1 MSPSEPLVS
10 VILPA
15 HDEAATIAEVVHRC
29 FGHTRAPREVWVIDD
44 GSRDHTAELAMEA
57 GAEVVRLW
65 PNRGKGA
72 AIREALGQIRGEIVV
87 LLDADGQDEPADIP
101 RLLAA
106 LEPDVDLVIGSRFL
120 GTFERGAISGI
131 NKVGTMAINGLFNL
145 AFGAQVTDTQAG
157 FRALRTTTLRQLAL
171 SARRYDVETEM
182 LCQVVARG
190 GRVVEVPVT
199 RRGREH
205 GTTDFSRIRDGFRIV
220 GRIAQTRL
228 GL

>member
-1 MSPSEPLVS
+1 MSPSAPLVS
-10 VILPA
+10 VVLPA
-15 HDEAATIAEVVHRC
+15 HNESATIAEVVRGC
-29 FGHTRAPREVWVIDD
+29 LAHTRSPREVWVIDD
-44 GSRDHTAELAMEA
+44 GSRDRTAELAQEA
-57 GAEVVRLW
+57 GAEVLRLW

-72 AIREALGQIRGEIVV
+72 AIREVLDRVRGEIVV

-106 LEPDVDLVIGSRFL
+106 LEPEVDLVIGSRFL
-120 GTFERGAISGI
+120 GTFERGAISTI
-131 NKVGTMAINGLFNL
+131 NKAGTVAINGLFNL

-157 FRALRTTTLRQLAL
+157 FRALRTDKLRQLAL
-171 SARRYDVETEM
+171 NARRYDVETEM

-199 RRGREH
+199 RREREH
-205 GTTDFSRIRDGFRIV
+205 GTTDFSRIRDGLRIV